1 MKKNKSITV
10 ISYLVFGFLFIPLL
24 IIVITSFGT
33 QASIQFPIKGFTL
46 DWYSVVFHSASFIA
60 SFKISLI
67 TGVLATLI
75 AALVG
80 VPAAY
85 ALNRD
90 HFKYKESLNSFFL
103 SPSLIPGMVI
113 GYMIY
118 NMIIIQLHLPVIP
131 ALIIG
136 HMLIEE
142 ASWTLGYTQT
152 QTFFKIVLPNITSG
166 IFAGSLLS
174 FVNSFNNIPVS
185 MFLTGPGVTTLP
197 ITLLSYLEYNY
208 NPAVSAIST
217 LLMLLTIVLM
227 YLIDKT
233 LGLSSIM

>member
-1 MKKNKSITV
+1 MDIRLYPDAN
-10 ISYLVFGFLFIPLL
+10 
-24 IIVITSFGT
+24 
-33 QASIQFPIKGFTL
+33 
-46 DWYSVVFHSASFIA
+46 
-60 SFKISLI
+60 
-67 TGVLATLI
+67 
-75 AALVG
+75 
-80 VPAAY
+80 
-85 ALNRD
+85 
-90 HFKYKESLNSFFL
+90 
-103 SPSLIPGMVI
+103 
-113 GYMIY
+113 
-118 NMIIIQLHLPVIP
+118 
-131 ALIIG
+131 
-136 HMLIEE
+136 
-142 ASWTLGYTQT
+142 
-152 QTFFKIVLPNITSG
+152 FFKIVLPNITSG